1 AVQGERGGGRG
12 LLYRKAGA
20 RPVGA
25 WTELK
30 ERRGAEGRA
39 RQIRARRLA
48 QGPRAGS
55 DVTGRAGETPVAL

>member
-1 AVQGERGGGRG
+1 M
-12 LLYRKAGA
+12 LYRKAGA